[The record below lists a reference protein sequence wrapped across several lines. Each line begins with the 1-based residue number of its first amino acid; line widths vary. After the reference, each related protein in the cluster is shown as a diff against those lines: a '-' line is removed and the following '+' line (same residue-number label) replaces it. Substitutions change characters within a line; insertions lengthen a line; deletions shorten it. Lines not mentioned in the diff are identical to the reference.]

1 MFAVCKTSS
10 KVDCSLQ
17 VIIIVSFQIGDIN
30 LAINLMA
37 TSSASNLHNL
47 IFT

>member
-17 VIIIVSFQIGDIN
+17 VVIIIVSFQIGDIN

-37 TSSASNLHNL
+37 TSSASN
-47 IFT
+47 FA